1 MAKDSTKIQLP
12 EREMP
17 RQWYN
22 ITADLP
28 KPLDPPISPATGKP
42 VTPDELHAIFPMGL
56 IEQEVSSKQY
66 IDIPEEILHIYRLW
80 RPSPLFRAR
89 RLEAALGTPATIYY
103 KHEGVSPAGSHKLNT
118 AVAQAYFNK
127 KEGVKKLS
135 TETGAGQ
142 WGSALALAGNFFGI
156 DVHVYMVRVSYE
168 QKPYRKFMMETWG
181 AKVTPSPSNITNS
194 GREILKQDPESPGSL
209 GIAIS
214 EAVEEAAQS
223 KDTNYSLGSVLN
235 HVCLHQTI
243 IGLETLKQFEM
254 VDDYPDVVI
263 GCVGGGSNF
272 SGLAFPFVRDK
283 INGKDINIIAVE
295 PSACPTLTKGIY
307 TYDFGDVAKLTPI
320 MPMYTLGHSFIP
332 PSIHAG
338 GLRYHGMSPLVSYLY
353 HEGLISAMALQQN
366 ECFEAAI
373 LFSKTEG
380 IIPAPESSHAIRA
393 AIIEAQKAKE
403 EGKKKTIVFNLSGH
417 GHFDLASYDKF
428 LSGQLEDYD
437 YPRELIDK
445 ALHDL
450 PKVGK

>member
-353 HEGLISAMALQQN
+353 HEGLISAMALHQN

-437 YPRELIDK
+437 YPRELIDT

>member
-56 IEQEVSSKQY
+56 IEQEVSPKQY

-103 KHEGVSPAGSHKLNT
+103 KYEGVSPAGSHKLNT
-118 AVAQAYFNK
+118 AVAQAYYNK

-338 GLRYHGMSPLVSYLY
+338 GLRYHGMAPIICHLLNLGLV
-353 HEGLISAMALQQN
+353 
-366 ECFEAAI
+366 EARAVHQ
-373 LFSKTEG
+373 LETFQAGVDFARSEG
-380 IIPAPESSHAIRA
+380 IC
-393 AIIEAQKAKE
+393 
-403 EGKKKTIVFNLSGH
+403 
-417 GHFDLASYDKF
+417 
-428 LSGQLEDYD
+428 
-437 YPRELIDK
+437 LIFWRNTGSTWI
-445 ALHDL
+445 A
-450 PKVGK
+450 